1 MILPNTAS
9 PVIQRDAAATIYSTH
24 PSKVETYLLP
34 HLALPDK
41 EGAIWQFNARNFK
54 GSNPILLTSISEI
67 RNSKLNRNGDMGA
80 DPADSF
86 EAPLQPQQ
94 LQSCP
99 AQIDGTLYILLEN
112 QELRTLTT
120 AEGET
125 LFKKDRSCPLR
136 NSLTHPH

>member
-9 PVIQRDAAATIYSTH
+9 PVIQRDAAATIYFH
-24 PSKVETYLLP
+24 PSFEGGNLSIAT
-34 HLALPDK
+34 LALPDK
-41 EGAIWQFNARNFK
+41 ERGRSGNSTPGTFK
-54 GSNPILLTSISEI
+54 GSNPILLASISEI

-120 AEGET
+120 AEANP
-125 LFKKDRSCPLR
+125 S
-136 NSLTHPH
+136 

>member
-24 PSKVETYLLP
+24 LEGGNLSIAT
-34 HLALPDK
+34 LALPDK

-54 GSNPILLTSISEI
+54 GSNPILLASISEI

-80 DPADSF
+80 DPARLRF

-125 LFKKDRSCPLR
+125 
-136 NSLTHPH
+136 HV